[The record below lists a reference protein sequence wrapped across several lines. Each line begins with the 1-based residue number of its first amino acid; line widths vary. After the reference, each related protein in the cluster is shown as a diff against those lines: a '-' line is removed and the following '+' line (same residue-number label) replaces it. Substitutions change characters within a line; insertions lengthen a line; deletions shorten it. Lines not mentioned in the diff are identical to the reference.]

1 MGRIVYMFRVKV
13 PSKAAKAYKGYG
25 WVWKHVAKLQ
35 GRLPETKEGLFEVY
49 ISKDLV
55 KANLPAYVSIIRN
68 NATGEKRGF
77 KAVMYGRIHERGLDI
92 LRPARAWHDA
102 VSLSYH
108 KPIPTIGDLPMLQSR
123 QPEWSRPARPEFKMH
138 GHIRFGRFA
147 NRLKEANASR

>member
-1 MGRIVYMFRVKV
+1 MGTIVYMFRVKV
-13 PSKAAKAYKGYG
+13 PSRAAKGYG

-35 GRLPETKEGLFEVY
+35 GRLPETREGLFKIF

-68 NATGEKRGF
+68 NAVREKRGF
-77 KAVMYGRIHERGLDI
+77 KSVMYGKIDERNLEI
-92 LRPARAWHDA
+92 IRPARAWHDA

-123 QPEWSRPARPEFKMH
+123 QPEWSKPSQPEFQRH

>member
-1 MGRIVYMFRVKV
+1 MFRVKV
-13 PSKAAKAYKGYG
+13 PSRAAKAYKGYG

-35 GRLPETKEGLFEVY
+35 GRLPETKEGLWSVFM
-49 ISKDLV
+49 SKPLV
-55 KANLPAYVSIIRN
+55 KENLPAYVSIIRN
-68 NATGEKRGF
+68 NAIRQKRGF
-77 KAVMYGRIHERGLDI
+77 KSVMYGRIHERGLDI

-108 KPIPTIGDLPMLQSR
+108 KPIPVIGDEPMLMSR